1 MKVRIQANSIRVR
14 LTQSEV
20 RRIASGNSVEQT
32 TAFSLLAKLCSRVEP
47 SSQVLKLIAAFENH
61 CLILRLPVIE
71 ARHWAES
78 DEVGIE
84 AEQPIGDGTSLR
96 MIIEKDFE
104 CLHPRGEEIAD
115 AFPRPARA
123 ADAS

>member
-20 RRIASGNSVEQT
+20 RQIAGGNSVEQT
-32 TAFSLLAKLCSRVEP
+32 TAFSPLAKLCSRVES
-47 SSQVLKLIAAFENH
+47 SSQVIKPIATFESE
-61 CLILRLPVIE
+61 CLILRLPAIE

-96 MIIEKDFE
+96 MIVEKDFE
-104 CLHPRGEEIAD
+104 CVHPRGEDIAD

-123 ADAS
+123 TDPS